1 MAEKQGF
8 SRFKQHKIKGWRVR
22 NFRQFGFNLNQFLA
36 ALTLCLSLVCHSA
49 TSYAQSV
56 GAGACAVPSVADQ
69 INGAISPVTNVISQ
83 AIFSQVPVV
92 AGSDTATASLEITP
106 QALADGDTVAV
117 SVGDASYAVE
127 IDTNGG
133 TCTDAP
139 AIAPAQL
146 TPKALAAQLSAALPS
161 DLAIT
166 RNGNMLV
173 LAAPAALDPR
183 ISVSSD
189 AVSVSKFSTGARGI
203 PFIVIWLLAG
213 ATFFTIRMGF
223 INLRGFAHAI
233 KIARG
238 TYDNPNDP
246 GEVTHFQ
253 ALTAALSG
261 TVGLGNIAGVALA
274 ISIGGAGATFWMILA
289 GLLGMSS
296 KFVECTLGVHYRKID
311 ANGIVS
317 GGPMYYLTRGLEEK
331 GMAGLGKILAAVFAV
346 LCIGG
351 AFGAGNMF
359 QVNQSSAQLINTIV
373 PLTGGEASVFAG
385 RPWIIGC
392 IYALFVG
399 LVIIGGIRSITKVTA
414 KLVPLMAFI
423 YLSCALV
430 VIGMNIGEIPSAF
443 GEILAGAFS
452 PQGVAGGFV
461 GVLVQ
466 GLRRA
471 TFSNEA
477 GVGSAAIAHAAAKT
491 KEPVSEGLVALLEP
505 FIDTVVICTIT
516 ALVIIVTDRHL
527 AGTGVDGITLTSSAF
542 ASAVGW
548 FPYLLTIAVA
558 LFAFST
564 SITWF
569 YYGQRAFLFLVGD
582 KPAADFAFK
591 AIYILVLI
599 VGSSMT
605 LSAVTD
611 FADAMLLAMAFPNMV
626 GLYILAPKV
635 KGMLDQYLARVES
648 GEIAPYSETQMD
660 R

>member
-1 MAEKQGF
+1 M
-8 SRFKQHKIKGWRVR
+8 HK
-22 NFRQFGFNLNQFLA
+22 FRQFGSNLNQFPA

-49 TSYAQSV
+49 TSHAQS
-56 GAGACAVPSVADQ
+56 GAPTGCEAPSVADQ
-69 INGAISPVTNVISQ
+69 INSAVSPVTNVISK
-83 AIFSQVPVV
+83 AIFSEVPVM
-92 AGSDTATASLEITP
+92 AGSDTATASVEITP
-106 QALADGDTVAV
+106 QALADGDTFAI
-117 SVGDASYAVE
+117 SVGGKDYTVE
-127 IDTNGG
+127 IDTDGQ
-133 TCTDAP
+133 TCSDAQP
-139 AIAPAQL
+139 VAPAQL
-146 TPKALAAQLSAALPS
+146 KPKALTAQLNTVLPREVS
-161 DLAIT
+161 VIRD
-166 RNGNMLV
+166 GNTIV
-173 LAAPAALDPR
+173 VEAPAALSPS

-189 AVSVSKFSTGARGI
+189 AVSLQSFSTGSMGI

-223 INLRGFAHAI
+223 INVRGFAHAI
-233 KIARG
+233 KVARG
-238 TYDNPNDP
+238 TYDNPKDP

-289 GLLGMSS
+289 GVFGMSS

-317 GGPMYYLTRGLEEK
+317 GGPMYYLTRGLEEN
-331 GMAGLGKILAAVFAV
+331 GRAGLGKILAAIFAI

-351 AFGAGNMF
+351 SFGAGNMF

-373 PLTGGEASVFAG
+373 PLTGGEASLFAG

-392 IYALFVG
+392 LYALFVG
-399 LVIIGGIRSITKVTA
+399 LVIIGGIRSITKVTS

-423 YLSCALV
+423 YLSGALT
-430 VIGMNIGEIPSAF
+430 VIGMNIGEVPSAF
-443 GEILAGAFS
+443 GEIIAGAFS
-452 PQGVAGGFV
+452 PEGVAGGFV

-477 GVGSAAIAHAAAKT
+477 GVGSAAIAHAAVKT

-527 AGTGVDGITLTSSAF
+527 ASTGVDGITLTSSAF
-542 ASAVGW
+542 ASAIGW

-591 AIYILVLI
+591 AVYILVLI

-611 FADAMLLAMAFPNMV
+611 FADAMLLAMAFPNMI

-635 KGMLDQYLARVES
+635 KGMLDSYLARIAS
-648 GEIAPYSETQMD
+648 GEIAPYSPADGD